1 MNNFQLEKQQKL
13 NELDIVVTLQ
23 LHQIE
28 HVINGSLPSD
38 LSKCLVFDAPG
49 LSSLKHRIKELEQ
62 ERNYAEKTA
71 NVSREG
77 MYNNIMLNDIINIE
91 LSGLPRS
98 IQAGEKSQCL

>member
-1 MNNFQLEKQQKL
+1 MVIRVTREIGQKESEYFTLILCINIFQLEKQQKL

-28 HVINGSLPSD
+28 HVVNGSLPSD

-62 ERNYAEKTA
+62 ERIMQKKQQMLVEKEC
-71 NVSREG
+71 V
-77 MYNNIMLNDIINIE
+77 
-91 LSGLPRS
+91 
-98 IQAGEKSQCL
+98 K